1 MFTDLAFQFLI
12 DCHYL
17 FFSEVNHNY
26 ENTTI
31 RDAVKLVY
39 IGIDYVGISL
49 TQKIRLISGCE
60 AVTQNKI
67 FVIQLIKILIKTPH

>member
-17 FFSEVNHNY
+17 FFSEINHNY

-31 RDAVKLVY
+31 RDAVKL
-39 IGIDYVGISL
+39 D
-49 TQKIRLISGCE
+49 
-60 AVTQNKI
+60 
-67 FVIQLIKILIKTPH
+67 ILEWIMLEYLKPRR